1 MLGVYSDSPDA
12 TEVARP
18 SSWFTWHAHRIRPGS
33 TVLDLACGTGRHA
46 LAAAALGAR
55 VVAIDKDPARLE
67 IAQQEAKSRGVEVD
81 WKELDLSANWP
92 SLGKFDAVMVFNF
105 LDRERM
111 SRVLELVAH
120 RGLLM
125 YETFFEAQK
134 EFGWGPTKDAHLL
147 RSGELFHLVK
157 PLLVIHG
164 REVIEPVDSS
174 RWVAL
179 ASALAQRV

>member
-1 MLGVYSDSPDA
+1 
-12 TEVARP
+12 
-18 SSWFTWHAHRIRPGS
+18 
-33 TVLDLACGTGRHA
+33 
-46 LAAAALGAR
+46 

-67 IAQQEAKSRGVEVD
+67 IAQQEAKSRGVDVE
-81 WKELDLSANWP
+81 WKELDLATSWP
-92 SLGKFDAVMVFNF
+92 SMGKFDAVMVFNF

-111 SRVLELVAH
+111 PRILELVAP

-134 EFGWGPTKDAHLL
+134 EFGWGPTKEAHLL
-147 RSGELFHLVK
+147 RTGELLQLVR

-179 ASALAQRV
+179 ASVLAQRV